1 MNYLNIKINPKEED
15 SRVLLISTA
24 KNFYLIIQ
32 IIRNQNLTIRNHYR
46 MKKVS
51 SLSKKNQIK

>member
-1 MNYLNIKINPKEED
+1 MNYLNIKINLKEDD

-32 IIRNQNLTIRNHYR
+32 IIRNQNLIIRNHFR